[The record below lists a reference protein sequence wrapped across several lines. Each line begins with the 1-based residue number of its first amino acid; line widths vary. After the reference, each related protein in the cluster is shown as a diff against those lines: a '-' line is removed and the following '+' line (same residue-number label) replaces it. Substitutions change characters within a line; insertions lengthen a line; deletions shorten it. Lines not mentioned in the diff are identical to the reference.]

1 MNKKSEFYSTKALT
15 LKTLLIRGFN
25 VPEFIYFSINDWIN
39 NKENLLDKILS
50 TFKNDKLLAVRSSA
64 ISEDTATSSNAG
76 AYDSFLSV
84 EIKKDKIKQAI
95 NSVIKSLDG
104 NKDSQVIVQKMVLDV
119 AMSGVLMTKNL
130 EDGSPYYV
138 INYDDSTGRTDSV
151 TKGDSINKTVY
162 IYNGVNDKDFDSELL
177 LSLVRV
183 VRELEKESN
192 YRPLDIEFAID
203 KDKTVHLLQARPITT
218 LKNWDVKLNKKVSD
232 RFKYLRA
239 FVDSTMNPKP
249 GILGSTSLL
258 GIMSDWNPAEMIGVT
273 PKPLASSLYRSLIT
287 KETWSKARE
296 LMGYRPIPNMTD
308 LMVSLFGRVYIDVRN
323 SFNSFLPN
331 NLPDKLSE
339 KIVNTYINKLSNEPH
354 LHDKIEF
361 EIAFTCSEF
370 GLEDKIQKRFP
381 EIFTK
386 NEINQIVKELN
397 KITLNAIEKTDI
409 STLYTSIDLIN
420 ELKERQNNSSKNF
433 KIKNNSYANNIIHLM
448 EECKNLGTYPFS
460 VIARHAFIA
469 EVFLRN
475 FVDFDIITND
485 RVDIFRKSIDT
496 IATQMSND
504 FYKVHK
510 DQISRKLFL
519 KKYGHLR
526 PSSYDILSKS
536 YNERPEIFDGDNFRF
551 YKAPKFQLTSS
562 ENKKLL
568 KNLAENKFFDITP
581 DRIIQYIKDAIVA
594 REYAKYVFTFH
605 IDQILKNVELWGKSI
620 GLQKEQLSFLSIE
633 NITETVFSPLNMDQ
647 KKYYL
652 NKVRQEELNLSIA
665 NSFKLNYLI
674 RSSRDINIVPIQ
686 RNEPNYIGSKI
697 VDGSIV
703 KLNPYKN
710 KVEKL
715 KDKIVLIE
723 SADPGY
729 DWLFSRKIKALVTK
743 YGGVNS
749 HMSIRC
755 AELGITAVIG
765 CGEQNFE
772 RLLKNKKCII
782 DGKLKKVFKYNSNK
796 KIF

>member
-1 MNKKSEFYSTKALT
+1 
-15 LKTLLIRGFN
+15 
-25 VPEFIYFSINDWIN
+25 
-39 NKENLLDKILS
+39 
-50 TFKNDKLLAVRSSA
+50 
-64 ISEDTATSSNAG
+64 
-76 AYDSFLSV
+76 
-84 EIKKDKIKQAI
+84 
-95 NSVIKSLDG
+95 
-104 NKDSQVIVQKMVLDV
+104 
-119 AMSGVLMTKNL
+119 
-130 EDGSPYYV
+130 
-138 INYDDSTGRTDSV
+138 
-151 TKGDSINKTVY
+151 
-162 IYNGVNDKDFDSELL
+162 
-177 LSLVRV
+177 
-183 VRELEKESN
+183 
-192 YRPLDIEFAID
+192 
-203 KDKTVHLLQARPITT
+203 
-218 LKNWDVKLNKKVSD
+218 
-232 RFKYLRA
+232 
-239 FVDSTMNPKP
+239 
-249 GILGSTSLL
+249 
-258 GIMSDWNPAEMIGVT
+258 
-273 PKPLASSLYRSLIT
+273 
-287 KETWSKARE
+287 
-296 LMGYRPIPNMTD
+296 
-308 LMVSLFGRVYIDVRN
+308 
-323 SFNSFLPN
+323 
-331 NLPDKLSE
+331 
-339 KIVNTYINKLSNEPH
+339 
-354 LHDKIEF
+354 
-361 EIAFTCSEF
+361 
-370 GLEDKIQKRFP
+370 
-381 EIFTK
+381 
-386 NEINQIVKELN
+386 
-397 KITLNAIEKTDI
+397 
-409 STLYTSIDLIN
+409 
-420 ELKERQNNSSKNF
+420 
-433 KIKNNSYANNIIHLM
+433 
-448 EECKNLGTYPFS
+448 
-460 VIARHAFIA
+460 
-469 EVFLRN
+469 
-475 FVDFDIITND
+475 
-485 RVDIFRKSIDT
+485 
-496 IATQMSND
+496 MSND